1 MSPIEHVLQSH
12 DMSLVLVASAVCLA
26 GGWATSRFFP
36 RVVATTGSQRGGWV
50 VLTALTCGVSV
61 WCTHFI
67 AMLAHSSSGAV
78 TLDEPLTVLSL
89 IIAIVGIGLGLLIA
103 AARPSRAGAIAGG
116 LVVGAAVAGLHYTGM
131 AAYRTGG
138 DVRWDSGLIAASI
151 VFALVTPAV
160 AMLAARRGD
169 RRGRNAQW
177 LLLSLSI
184 VLLHFTGMAAFTADA
199 GHDHVHAAGGSS
211 GLQMLVVFIAALGS
225 VVVASGVAGYLIDH
239 RGRAERDE
247 QLRAMASVDAL
258 TSLPNRAGFSAM
270 LDRELA
276 TARDEGSRLAL
287 LAIDLHGL
295 AGVNERRGRGVG
307 DAMLREVGRRLADLA
322 EERDD
327 TVVARVGGDEFA
339 AIVRGD
345 RGVASLLVAVERELT
360 AEALLGSGVTER
372 LPGAAIGVAVYPED
386 ARSAEALVAGADI
399 ALQRSKADP
408 QERPRF
414 YDRLE
419 DHRTRTRR
427 DMAADLDGA
436 RERGELRLRYRPQ
449 VDVGTRRVV
458 GFEALVHWEHPNLG
472 PVRQH
477 ELMPLAQEH
486 GAMTAIGD
494 WLVDTACMDAADWP
508 GASRVA
514 VPVTVAQLHQRDL
527 PQRVAA
533 ALAASGLEPA
543 RLELVIPGAT
553 APSEH
558 DGMLDTLGALAAL
571 GVRIALDGS
580 GSPSLALLQ
589 ALQVDRIT
597 IDASTLGDGI
607 AEDDLRSRRLVDA
620 VAAMGRAIG
629 ARVLAEGVQ
638 REDQLEQLLAAGVTE
653 AQGPLLGR
661 PMPGE
666 RLPVPVG

>member
-12 DMSLVLVASAVCLA
+12 DMALVLVAAAVCLA

-36 RVVATTGSQRGGWV
+36 RVVATTGAQRGGWV

-67 AMLAHSSSGAV
+67 AMLAHGSSSAV

-89 IIAIVGIGLGLLIA
+89 VIAIVGIGLGLLIA
-103 AARPSRAGAIAGG
+103 AARPSRGGAILGG

-131 AAYRTGG
+131 AAYRTDGA
-138 DVRWDSGLIAASI
+138 VRWDGALVALSI
-151 VFALVTPAV
+151 GFALVTPAV

-199 GHDHVHAAGGSS
+199 GHDHAHAAGGS
-211 GLQMLVVFIAALGS
+211 GMQMLVVFIAALGS

-239 RGRAERDE
+239 RGRAERDQ
-247 QLRAMASVDAL
+247 QLRALASVDAL
-258 TSLPNRAGFSAM
+258 TALPNRAGFTAM

-276 TARDEGSRLAL
+276 AARDEGARLAL
-287 LAIDLHGL
+287 LAIDLHGI
-295 AGVNERRGRGVG
+295 AGVNERHGRSVG
-307 DAMLREVGRRLADLA
+307 DEMLREAGRRLALLA
-322 EERDD
+322 DGRGD
-327 TVVARVGGDEFA
+327 VQVARVGGDEFA
-339 AIVRGD
+339 AIVRGEQ
-345 RGVASLLVAVERELT
+345 GIASLLTAVERELT
-360 AEALLGSGVTER
+360 SGAVLGGGVVER

-386 ARSAEALVAGADI
+386 ARGAEALVAGADI

-427 DMAADLDGA
+427 DMAADLGGA

-449 VDVGTRRVV
+449 VEVGTRRVV
-458 GFEALVHWEHPNLG
+458 GFEVLVHWEHPSLG

-477 ELMPLAQEH
+477 ELLPLAQEH
-486 GAMTAIGD
+486 GAMDAIGD
-494 WLVDTACMDAADWP
+494 WLLTTACGDAALWH
-508 GASRVA
+508 GALRVA
-514 VPVTVAQLHQRDL
+514 VPVTAAQLHRRDL
-527 PQRVAA
+527 PQRIAA
-533 ALAASGLEPA
+533 ALEASGLDPD
-543 RLELVIPGAT
+543 RLEIVIPGAT
-553 APSEH
+553 APAEH
-558 DGMLDTLGALAAL
+558 DGVLHTLRGLAAS

-589 ALQVDRIT
+589 SLPVDRIT
-597 IDASTLGDGI
+597 IDGSSLDTGI
-607 AEDDLRSRRLVDA
+607 ADDDQRSRRLVDA
-620 VAAMGRAIG
+620 VAGMGRALG
-629 ARVLAEGVQ
+629 VRVLAEGVQ
-638 REDQLEQLLAAGVTE
+638 RQGQLEELLAAGVTE

-661 PMPGE
+661 PVPGE
-666 RLPVPVG
+666 RLTVPVG

>member
-12 DMSLVLVASAVCLA
+12 DMALVLVAAAVCLA

-36 RVVATTGSQRGGWV
+36 RVVATTGAQRGGWV

-67 AMLAHSSSGAV
+67 AMLAHGSSSAV

-89 IIAIVGIGLGLLIA
+89 VIAIVGIGLGLLIA
-103 AARPSRAGAIAGG
+103 AARPSRGGAILGG
-116 LVVGAAVAGLHYTGM
+116 LVVGAAVVGLHYTGM
-131 AAYRTGG
+131 AAYRTDGA
-138 DVRWDSGLIAASI
+138 VHWDGALVALSI
-151 VFALVTPAV
+151 GFALVTPAV

-199 GHDHVHAAGGSS
+199 GHDHAHAAGGS
-211 GLQMLVVFIAALGS
+211 GMQMLVVFIAALGS

-239 RGRAERDE
+239 RGRAERDQ
-247 QLRAMASVDAL
+247 QLRALASVDAL
-258 TSLPNRAGFSAM
+258 TALPNRAGFTAM

-276 TARDEGSRLAL
+276 AARDEGARLAL
-287 LAIDLHGL
+287 LAIDLHGI
-295 AGVNERRGRGVG
+295 AGVNERHGRSVG
-307 DAMLREVGRRLADLA
+307 DEMLREAGRRLALLA
-322 EERDD
+322 DGRGD
-327 TVVARVGGDEFA
+327 VQVARVGGDEFA
-339 AIVRGD
+339 AIVRGEQ
-345 RGVASLLVAVERELT
+345 GIASLLTAVERELT
-360 AEALLGSGVTER
+360 SGAVLGGGVVER

-386 ARSAEALVAGADI
+386 ARGAEALVAGADI

-427 DMAADLDGA
+427 DMAADLGGV

-449 VDVGTRRVV
+449 VEVGTRRVV
-458 GFEALVHWEHPNLG
+458 GFEVLVHWEHPSLG

-477 ELMPLAQEH
+477 ELLPLAQEH
-486 GAMTAIGD
+486 GAMDAIGD
-494 WLVDTACMDAADWP
+494 WLLTTACGDAALWH
-508 GASRVA
+508 GALRVA
-514 VPVTVAQLHQRDL
+514 VPVTAAQLHRRDL
-527 PQRVAA
+527 PQRIAA
-533 ALAASGLEPA
+533 ALEASGLDPD
-543 RLELVIPGAT
+543 RLEIVIPGAT
-553 APSEH
+553 APAEH
-558 DGMLDTLGALAAL
+558 DGVLHTLRGLAAS

-589 ALQVDRIT
+589 SLPVDRIT
-597 IDASTLGDGI
+597 IDGSSLDSGI
-607 AEDDLRSRRLVDA
+607 ADDDQRSRRLVDA
-620 VAAMGRAIG
+620 VAGMGRALG
-629 ARVLAEGVQ
+629 VRVLAEGVQ
-638 REDQLEQLLAAGVTE
+638 RQGQFEELLAAGVTE

-661 PMPGE
+661 PVPGE
-666 RLPVPVG
+666 RLTVPVG